1 MSNSKRTL
9 YVGGLAEEIDLNIL
23 RSAFAPFGDIVD
35 VNIPLDYSTQ
45 KHKGFAFI
53 EFQLAEDAADAIDNM
68 DNSEILGRTIRVN
81 IAKPIKYKDTGNQP
95 IWASD
100 DYLRKVEGV
109 DKVGP
114 KDDTQNSG
122 SLNSDTE

>member
-122 SLNSDTE
+122 SSNSDTE